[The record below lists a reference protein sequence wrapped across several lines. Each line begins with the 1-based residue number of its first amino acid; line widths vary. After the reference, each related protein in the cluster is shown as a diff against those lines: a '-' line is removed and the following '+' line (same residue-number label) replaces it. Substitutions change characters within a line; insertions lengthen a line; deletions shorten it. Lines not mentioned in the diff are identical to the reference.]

1 MRKSERYLSA
11 AIAVGVAL
19 IVASSV
25 MATPSIGLT
34 PEILVAA
41 GLSDP
46 TQVKLKQDR
55 GFGDPREV
63 DQVVTAKFE
72 LAPGGT
78 FGWHRHPGPVV
89 VAVAQGTLTVV
100 MAEGCMRHQYSA
112 GQGFIESG
120 RAAHTA
126 LNEGSTPVI
135 LYATFLL
142 PDGAAPRID
151 EPAAD
156 C

>member
-1 MRKSERYLSA
+1 MRKVVRYLA
-11 AIAVGVAL
+11 AVVAVGMAL
-19 IVASSV
+19 VVASSAL
-25 MATPSIGLT
+25 ATPIIGLT
-34 PEILVAA
+34 PTILGA
-41 GLSDP
+41 GSVSDP
-46 TQVKLKQDR
+46 TQVKLKQGA
-55 GFGDPREV
+55 GFAEPRDV

-89 VAVAQGTLTVV
+89 VVVTQGTLSVV
-100 MAEGCMRHQYSA
+100 MAEGCMEHEYSA
-112 GQGFIESG
+112 GEAFIESG
-120 RAAHTA
+120 REVHIAN
-126 LNEGSTPVI
+126 NEGSTPVI